1 MWNLQTREN
10 ITFLSPDKNVFTG
23 LWISNDRSFEKKL
36 GVFDIPGLD
45 GSITQDKGVKST
57 SYTLTVYFDGP
68 NHLNIAQ
75 DFYQALNKER
85 GPWDV
90 IHPTKGDLRL
100 QLVSATEGINPTE
113 DGNYTQFTT
122 EWLEPAILD
131 SPVSVDEVSRLSL
144 TQILTTIASA
154 VTQLQQARADLYSA
168 VQAGA
173 NLVRQASNITSI
185 VMREIAATNAII
197 QDAWNSARS
206 VFDDKVTSYVAN
218 FDNPA
223 ETGEALIDY
232 ITIPAGASDEYSTR
246 IAIYSDLIDEFDSL
260 TPPSNTPEDFNQSL
274 FYELSII
281 SAMIA
286 TAQIVLSSNYSTRT
300 EIISAMDG
308 MTELYNDAINK
319 IESVQAQ
326 FDGVA
331 IDLQY
336 FSQTQTFTDIQALF
350 GLVMRFLITQFFN
363 LSIEKRFTLDRDRSP
378 LEITITEYNDI
389 EQYQLFIDSNNLA
402 GDDVL
407 LLRAGR
413 EVVVYV

>member
-75 DFYQALNKER
+75 DFYQALNSER

-154 VTQLQQARADLYSA
+154 ITQLQQARADLYSA

-173 NLVRQASNITSI
+173 NLARQASNITSI
-185 VMREIAATNAII
+185 IMREIAATNAII
-197 QDAWNSARS
+197 QDAWNSAKS
-206 VFDDKVTSYVAN
+206 VFDEKVSSYVAN

-223 ETGEALIDY
+223 
-232 ITIPAGASDEYSTR
+232 
-246 IAIYSDLIDEFDSL
+246 
-260 TPPSNTPEDFNQSL
+260 
-274 FYELSII
+274 
-281 SAMIA
+281 
-286 TAQIVLSSNYSTRT
+286 
-300 EIISAMDG
+300 
-308 MTELYNDAINK
+308 
-319 IESVQAQ
+319 
-326 FDGVA
+326 
-331 IDLQY
+331 
-336 FSQTQTFTDIQALF
+336 
-350 GLVMRFLITQFFN
+350 
-363 LSIEKRFTLDRDRSP
+363 
-378 LEITITEYNDI
+378 
-389 EQYQLFIDSNNLA
+389 
-402 GDDVL
+402 
-407 LLRAGR
+407 
-413 EVVVYV
+413 